1 MLDEKAAR
9 DVIMKNLPDGEI
21 QYVVSY
27 QNLFIFQVFSGDPEE
42 REFDPFF
49 TVNKDTGEFRDF
61 SLITDGNPE
70 IFRLLEQA
78 NSK

>member
-9 DVIMKNLPDGEI
+9 DVVTTNLPDGEI

-27 QNLFIFQVFSGDPEE
+27 KNLFIFQVFSGDPEE

-49 TVNKDTGEFRDF
+49 TVDKTTGEFSDF

-70 IFRLLEQA
+70 IFKLLEEA
-78 NSK
+78 NQ